1 MNFACH
7 DRKSQAT
14 NENNNKHTCESVVL
28 AYKKTSNK
36 NPTKETF
43 IFELE
48 LEREARA
55 SWQREAVSAAT
66 LMTVVPLL
74 SPLAAPSPKP
84 YRRANTTAS
93 SSSSQSS

>member
-1 MNFACH
+1 MPRPKIASNE
-7 DRKSQAT
+7 RKQQQTHMRERRAGIQ
-14 NENNNKHTCESVVL
+14 
-28 AYKKTSNK
+28 KKTSHK

-66 LMTVVPLL
+66 LMTVVPLF

-84 YRRANTTAS
+84 YKRANTTAS